1 MAEYYLALRH
11 AHIGFV
17 ILSIGLF
24 VLRGGLMLA
33 QSPLVHA
40 AWLRYPSYAID
51 TSLLTAALMLTSV
64 DPPVPVRQRLADDEG
79 RAARRCTSC
88 LAVLRSS
95 GVAAGESGSPRSWRP
110 C

>member
-24 VLRGGLMLA
+24 VLRGVLMLA

-40 AWLRYPSYAID
+40 AWVRYLSYAID
-51 TSLLTAALMLTSV
+51 TSLL
-64 DPPVPVRQRLADDEG
+64 LA
-79 RAARRCTSC
+79 
-88 LAVLRSS
+88 
-95 GVAAGESGSPRSWRP
+95 
-110 C
+110 